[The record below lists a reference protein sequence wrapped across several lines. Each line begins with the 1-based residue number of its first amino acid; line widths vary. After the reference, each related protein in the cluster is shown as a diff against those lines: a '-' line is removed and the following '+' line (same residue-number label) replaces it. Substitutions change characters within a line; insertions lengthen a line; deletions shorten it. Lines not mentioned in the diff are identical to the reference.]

1 MTREFSCASTQTN
14 LGAPLGSPF
23 TNTDPLT
30 HATHTPSHKN
40 THHSLKRAPPS
51 EKLLFSQDVATALK
65 GLGAAGA
72 LPKWGAG
79 LDNPPLARRP
89 VALGELRLV
98 GIKAPDAVARPTVR
112 NDAAFLATVVG
123 GSSVLA
129 VLAGALLPGD
139 LSGFGAYLAG
149 GISIATLAIGST
161 APGLLSF
168 FIDKFSRVFP
178 DYRERVRRHEAA
190 HFLCGYLLG
199 LPVTGYSLDINSP
212 HTSFAEADLQ
222 ARLIEGFLDE
232 AKTAKYAVLA
242 MAGVAGEGRWSD
254 EVIGQNADLNDLQRI
269 LNRCRTQPGDRKLSD
284 ADQQNFTRWAVWTA
298 ARLLR
303 DYPAEYEALQSAMER
318 GAGLV
323 DCIRAIEGATSAPA

>member
-1 MTREFSCASTQTN
+1 MPRRSAAILPCRAVTAASADLSKLEAACEN
-14 LGAPLGSPF
+14 
-23 TNTDPLT
+23 
-30 HATHTPSHKN
+30 
-40 THHSLKRAPPS
+40 LKRAPPS
-51 EKLLFSQDVATALK
+51 EKLAFSKDVAAALK
-65 GLGAAGA
+65 EVAATGA

-79 LDNPPLARRP
+79 LDNPPLQRRP

-98 GIKAPDAVARPTVR
+98 GIKAPDAVAKPTVR

-123 GSSVLA
+123 GSSILA

-190 HFLCGYLLG
+190 HFLVAHLLR

-212 HTSFAEADLQ
+212 HTSIVEAEMEG
-222 ARLIEGFLDE
+222 RLIENFIDE
-232 AKTAKYAVLA
+232 EQAARYATVA
-242 MAGVAGEGRWSD
+242 MAGIAGEGRWSP
-254 EVIGQNADLNDLQRI
+254 EIVGQNADLMDLQRI
-269 LNRCRTQPGDRKLSD
+269 LNRTRIQDRKLSD
-284 ADQQNFTRWAVWTA
+284 ADQQNFSRWAVWTA

-303 DYPAEYEALQSAMER
+303 DYPAEYEALQAAMER

-323 DCIRAIEGATSAPA
+323 ECIRAIEDAKSPAA